1 MSTAA
6 ADDARSEPELAV
18 SAPGNV
24 AAQSGEPDGADRA
37 DGADATPD
45 EADVAPDGADGP
57 LRVCLLSYRS
67 KPHCGGQGIFL
78 RHISRELAALGHHVE
93 VYSGQPYPE
102 LEPGP
107 RLIELPSLD
116 LYRDDDP
123 FRTPH
128 LREYRDWID
137 VLEVAG
143 MWTAYFPE
151 PLTFSLR
158 ALRALRQR
166 VGDFDV
172 VHDNQVLAY
181 GNLGIARLGLPV
193 VTSIHHPISV
203 DRRIELAAARGWRKI
218 PKWRWY
224 SFVRMQARVARRIGP
239 VITGSESSRADILRD
254 FKVPPTSVR
263 VVPLG
268 VDTRL
273 FRPRPDRARVPGRI
287 VAVASADSPVKGV
300 ATLLRAY
307 AKLAAERDVTLTVVS
322 KLVPDGPTE
331 RLLGE
336 LSLTGQVRFVSGIS
350 DAELADLVG
359 SAEIAVVP
367 SLYEGF
373 SLPAVEHMAAGTP
386 LVASRTGALPEVTGD
401 AAMLV
406 TPGDAEELCAA
417 LRTLHDAP
425 ALRAELSRA
434 ALARVAERFAWSAVA
449 RATVAEYRRAIAGRG
464 RARSG
469 DPAGAVPPC

>member
-1 MSTAA
+1 VSTAA
-6 ADDARSEPELAV
+6 D
-18 SAPGNV
+18 G
-24 AAQSGEPDGADRA
+24 GADRA
-37 DGADATPD
+37 DARA
-45 EADVAPDGADGP
+45 EGP

-78 RHISRELAALGHHVE
+78 RHISRELVALGHHVE

-102 LEPGP
+102 LETGP

-203 DRRIELAAARGWRKI
+203 DRRIELAAARGLRKI

-254 FKVPPTSVR
+254 FKVPPENVR

-273 FRPRPDRARVPGRI
+273 FRPRPGPRVPGRI

-300 ATLLRAY
+300 ATLLRAV

-322 KLVPDGPTE
+322 KLVTDGPTE

-336 LSLTGQVRFVSGIS
+336 LSLTGQVQFVSGIS
-350 DAELADLVG
+350 DEQLAELVA

-373 SLPAVEHMAAGTP
+373 SLPAVEHMASGTP

-425 ALRAELSRA
+425 SLRDELSRA
-434 ALARVAERFAWSAVA
+434 AVSRVAERFAWSAVA
-449 RATVAEYRRAIAGRG
+449 RATVAEYRRAIAKRG
-464 RARSG
+464 PARSG
-469 DPAGAVPPC
+469 TEPDAVRTC

>member
-1 MSTAA
+1 MANEEARTCVSTAA
-6 ADDARSEPELAV
+6 ADEVIPGIASDPAFAPRS
-18 SAPGNV
+18 
-24 AAQSGEPDGADRA
+24 AQSP
-37 DGADATPD
+37 
-45 EADVAPDGADGP
+45 DVAGDGP

-67 KPHCGGQGIFL
+67 KPHCGGQGIYL
-78 RHISRELAALGHHVE
+78 RHLSRELAALGHHVE
-93 VYSGQPYPE
+93 VISGQPYPE

-107 RLIELPSLD
+107 LLRTLPSLD

-158 ALRALRQR
+158 ALRMLRGR
-166 VGDFDV
+166 VHDFDV

-181 GNLGIARLGLPV
+181 GNLGIARLGLPL

-203 DRRIELAAARGWRKI
+203 DRRIELTAARGLRKL

-224 SFVRMQARVARRIGP
+224 SFVRMQARVARRVGT
-239 VITGSESSRADILRD
+239 VMTGSESSKADILRD
-254 FKVPPTSVR
+254 FKVRPGNVTVI
-263 VVPLG
+263 PLG

-273 FRPRPDRARVPGRI
+273 FHPRLRPRVPGKI

-300 ATLLRAY
+300 ATLLRAF
-307 AKLAAERDVTLTVVS
+307 AKLTAERNVSLTLVS
-322 KLVPDGPTE
+322 KLVADGPTQ

-336 LSLTGQVRFVSGIS
+336 LSLTGKVQFVSGIS
-350 DAELADLVG
+350 DDELAELVA

-373 SLPAVEHMAAGTP
+373 SLPAVEHMASGTP
-386 LVASRTGALPEVTGD
+386 LIASRTGALPEVTGD
-401 AAMLV
+401 AALLV
-406 TPGDAEELCAA
+406 SPGDSEELCAA
-417 LRTLHDAP
+417 LRRLHDSP
-425 ALRAELSRA
+425 AERERLSQA
-434 ALARVAERFAWSAVA
+434 ALARVAERFAWQAVA
-449 RATVAEYRRAIAGRG
+449 RATVAEYRQAIATSGRQAPAMMNAG
-464 RARSG
+464 RA
-469 DPAGAVPPC
+469 APC